1 MFFFDPLI
9 FYINFELAVIL
20 IKGSFNISIENLGL
34 GQCSSYFFA
43 DFFQDIGIGHE
54 WLLLVV
60 RFGFV
65 EHVQESA
72 VP

>member
-1 MFFFDPLI
+1 MFFFDPLVLH
-9 FYINFELAVIL
+9 INFELAIIL

-43 DFFQDIGIGHE
+43 DFFQDVGIRHE
-54 WLLLVV
+54 WLFLVV
-60 RFGFV
+60 GVGFV
-65 EHVQESA
+65 EHIQQSA